1 MKKLIFAMMVFMAL
15 AFHSV
20 SMAAALAAPTNLI
33 GGPVFNNT
41 ATIDW
46 SDLTY
51 TANVGQWNI
60 YIGGALKYQPFRSEV
75 SISST
80 NRVRYLMSNF
90 PRSTNSVITMRAI
103 ATGLTLSPESLAIT
117 ITAIPVA
124 VTAPHYAN
132 LTFTAIGASATG
144 VTLVAGISG
153 KTIFI
158 VGWSIST
165 NTAGSILIHHGYGA
179 ASSTTTVGGGY
190 FVAGGGERSDP
201 NIPLPGLGAGLPV
214 TLDFS
219 GAMTTVYIT
228 VAYVTD

>member
-1 MKKLIFAMMVFMAL
+1 MKKFNFVLAMLMVL
-15 AFHSV
+15 AFPTM
-20 SMAAALAAPTNLI
+20 SMAALAAPTNVI

-51 TANVGQWNI
+51 TANVSQWNI
-60 YIGGALKYQPFRSEV
+60 YIGGVLKYQPLRSEV
-75 SISST
+75 SIPST
-80 NRVRYLMSNF
+80 NRVRYLMNTF
-90 PRSTNSVITMRAI
+90 PRQTNSVVTIRAL
-103 ATGLTLSPESLAIT
+103 ASGLTMSPESTAVT

-124 VTAPHYAN
+124 VTAPHYAS
-132 LTFTAIGASATG
+132 LSFTAIGGTVTG
-144 VTLVAGISG
+144 VTVVAGISG
-153 KTIFI
+153 KTIFV

-179 ASSTTTVGGGY
+179 ASSTTTIGGGY
-190 FVAGGGERSDP
+190 FSVGGGERADP
-201 NIPLPGLGAGLPV
+201 NIIYPGLGAGLPV

-219 GAMTTVYIT
+219 VAMTTVYIT